1 MWGNSTLLNLL
12 KKYGEKIIL
21 TESVEKIFL
30 IDLLTTNNGIYRD
43 SLTLTKFSYF
53 SPSEFSECFDS
64 LST

>member
-30 IDLLTTNNGIYRD
+30 IDLLTTNNGIYHD

-53 SPSEFSECFDS
+53 NPSEFSKCFDS
-64 LST
+64 LSI